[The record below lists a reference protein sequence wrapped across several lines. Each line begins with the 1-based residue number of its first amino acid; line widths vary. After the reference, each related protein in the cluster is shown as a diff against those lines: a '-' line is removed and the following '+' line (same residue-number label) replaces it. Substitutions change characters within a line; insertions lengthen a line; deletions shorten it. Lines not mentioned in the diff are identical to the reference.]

1 MLRTAVLLLLLL
13 LIACDSSDPIS
24 ADSTDGS
31 SGTSATQE
39 TAVPTS
45 VSTEAA
51 NPTPTNTPQATPI
64 STAKTGNGAASAT
77 VTPSVAKTPP
87 PRVSELEEFVD
98 AYGYP
103 ESADFG
109 TLIIERLGI
118 EAKIAVRK
126 VNKDQD
132 MPNPYGPADVVLY
145 DLSDW
150 PDIGGMP
157 GSGNMVL
164 AGHRDY
170 SGWVPYAGVRFGPS
184 WGVFQNLNALGSDDR
199 ISLEYQGER
208 FDYEVARKWIVDI
221 SLSEESTNPSEFWVP
236 FWQADPGV
244 ESITLYTCAG
254 QFSQET
260 SSYDKRVIVRAVRVG
275 SR

>member
-1 MLRTAVLLLLLL
+1 
-13 LIACDSSDPIS
+13 
-24 ADSTDGS
+24 
-31 SGTSATQE
+31 
-39 TAVPTS
+39 
-45 VSTEAA
+45 
-51 NPTPTNTPQATPI
+51 
-64 STAKTGNGAASAT
+64 
-77 VTPSVAKTPP
+77 
-87 PRVSELEEFVD
+87 VSELEEFVK

-103 ESADFG
+103 DSADFG

-118 EAKIAVRK
+118 EAKITVRK
-126 VNKDQD
+126 VNRDQD

-199 ISLEYQGER
+199 ISLAYQGER
-208 FDYEVARKWIVDI
+208 FDYEVTRKWMVDI
-221 SLSEESTNPSEFWVP
+221 SLSEESANPSEFWVP

-275 SR
+275 R

>member
-1 MLRTAVLLLLLL
+1 MLRTALLLLLL
-13 LIACDSSDPIS
+13 PLIGCDSSGPIS
-24 ADSTDGS
+24 ADGDGEAN
-31 SGTSATQE
+31 ATQE
-39 TAVPTS
+39 TAVSTPA
-45 VSTEAA
+45 STEVA
-51 NPTPTNTPQATPI
+51 NPTSTNTPQATPI
-64 STAKTGNGAASAT
+64 STVKIGSGAASTT

-87 PRVSELEEFVD
+87 PRVSGLEEFVD

-109 TLIIERLGI
+109 TLFIERLGI
-118 EAKIAVRK
+118 EAKITVRK
-126 VNKDQD
+126 VNRDQD

-170 SGWVPYAGVRFGPS
+170 SGWVPYAGVRYGPS

-221 SLSEESTNPSEFWVP
+221 NLSEESLNPSEFWVP
-236 FWQADPGV
+236 FWQADSGV

-275 SR
+275 IR